1 MKKVFLLLFA
11 CCACL
16 LSQAQGLHW
25 TPVDEGLYS
34 GSTTIIAVVSI
45 DGVEQTSTQ
54 IELAVFSGDE
64 CRGTA
69 MTGEFSIT
77 HRYIAQVNVYGENGH
92 TLTFK
97 AYNHATD
104 QELVLDSEVI
114 VTFTEDGSGTLFAP
128 LELNFSPSP
137 QILVMHWTPVD
148 EGLYSGSTTIIAVVS
163 IDGVEQT
170 STQIE
175 LAVFSGDE
183 CRGTAMTGEFS
194 ITHRY
199 IAQVNVY
206 GENGHT
212 LTFKAYN
219 HATDQELVLDSEVIV
234 TFTEDGSG
242 TLFAPMELN
251 FVVSSSSTIH
261 NTTSGSWNDPNSWG
275 GTVPTAS
282 ATVAIDVDCVVD
294 VDVEVANLSI
304 SDGATLTIQSGN
316 TLTVTG
322 DLTNTTVTG
331 LVIEDGAQVINEST
345 DVKATC
351 QKGITSY
358 DTKSDGGWYTMA
370 SPVDEMAIAGS
381 DFLTPAYDLYRYN
394 ENPESGLEWENYK
407 DNSNVDFTTFENGR
421 GYLYANSNTFSP
433 TFVGTLN
440 AASVARTLTCSES
453 PDGLSGFNLIGNP
466 FPHAIYKGEGGAIDN
481 ANLASGFLT
490 LNDEG
495 AWHVNTYEDAIMPGQ
510 GILVKTTANTNLTI
524 VKSNTEATAES
535 NGAKNTIGRIGITV
549 TGGNGEDRAFVY
561 FGQGIGL
568 NKMRGF
574 TDQTPILWV
583 RDNNTDYAIAHVDNT
598 YESLDLFFHNKTT
611 GEYRLSVSTKDVAFG
626 LLQLVDNITGEVID
640 LKQHPNYGFHANGN
654 EMDGRFKL
662 IFRVTTG
669 VEEMTEN
676 EPFAFI
682 SNGQLI
688 INGEGTLQIIDALG
702 RQCYAKE
709 LSTSN
714 FKLPTANFLSG
725 IYVLRLIN
733 GNETRIQKIVIK

>member
-1 MKKVFLLLFA
+1 
-11 CCACL
+11 
-16 LSQAQGLHW
+16 
-25 TPVDEGLYS
+25 
-34 GSTTIIAVVSI
+34 
-45 DGVEQTSTQ
+45 
-54 IELAVFSGDE
+54 
-64 CRGTA
+64 
-69 MTGEFSIT
+69 
-77 HRYIAQVNVYGENGH
+77 
-92 TLTFK
+92 
-97 AYNHATD
+97 
-104 QELVLDSEVI
+104 
-114 VTFTEDGSGTLFAP
+114 
-128 LELNFSPSP
+128 
-137 QILVMHWTPVD
+137 
-148 EGLYSGSTTIIAVVS
+148 
-163 IDGVEQT
+163 
-170 STQIE
+170 
-175 LAVFSGDE
+175 
-183 CRGTAMTGEFS
+183 
-194 ITHRY
+194 
-199 IAQVNVY
+199 AQVNVY

-316 TLTVTG
+316 VLTVTG

-331 LVIEDGAQVINEST
+331 LVIEDGAQVINESAN
-345 DVKATC
+345 VKAVC
-351 QKGITSY
+351 LKNIISY
-358 DTKSDGGWYTMA
+358 NAKDNGGWYTIS
-370 SPVDEMAIAGS
+370 SPVDNMAIAGS

-440 AASVARTLTCSES
+440 AASVVRALTCSES

-466 FPHAIYKGEGGAIDN
+466 FPHVIYKGEGGAIDN

-510 GILVKTTANTNLTI
+510 GVLVKTTANTDLTI
-524 VKSNTEATAES
+524 AKSNAEATAES
-535 NGAKNTIGRIGITV
+535 NGAKNAIGRICVTV

-568 NKMRGF
+568 NKMANF
-574 TDQTPILWV
+574 TDHTPVLWV
-583 RDNNTDYAIAHVDNT
+583 RHNNTDYAIAHVGKGC
-598 YESLDLFFHNKTT
+598 ESLDLFFHNKNN
-611 GEYRLSVSTKDVAFG
+611 GEYCLSVNTKDVTFG
-626 LLQLVDNITGEVID
+626 VLQLVDNLTGEIID
-640 LKQHPNYGFHANGN
+640 LKQHPDYSFHANGN
-654 EMDGRFKL
+654 EADGRFKL
-662 IFRVTTG
+662 VLRMPSG
-669 VEEMTEN
+669 VEETAEA
-676 EPFAFI
+676 EPFAFVI
-682 SNGQLI
+682 DGRIVLV
-688 INGEGTLQIIDALG
+688 GVDELAKLQVVDMTG
-702 RQCYAKE
+702 RVVSE
-709 LSTSN
+709 DGLT
-714 FKLPTANFLSG
+714 PG
-725 IYVLRLIN
+725 VYVLRLIN
-733 GNETRIQKIVIK
+733 GNEVRTQKIVIK